1 MAFEYISN
9 RKRDESRPSQQ
20 YTRLTLVWVD
30 GRGYKGAL
38 DQPQSRLLSA
48 VGRQTIERERN
59 GGGCCC
65 RSIQCVC
72 GALSRSASLL
82 SHLNA
87 NRPSRDTPRSVGGK
101 RRGRPGRR
109 PRGYGP
115 LSFMRS
121 CRTHG
126 YFFLLF
132 RNGGGGKNK
141 EMARKDTKNS
151 KDIFWVGIGGGNILA
166 LFFFFIFF
174 RL

>member
-1 MAFEYISN
+1 MLLLHHQPSTGRERGRTGSRLAFEYISN

-20 YTRLTLVWVD
+20 YTRLALVWVD

-48 VGRQTIERERN
+48 VGRQTIEREKWW
-59 GGGCCC
+59 GLLLP
-65 RSIQCVC
+65 IDPMCVC

-87 NRPSRDTPRSVGGK
+87 NRPSSRDTPRSVGGK
-101 RRGRPGRR
+101 HRGRPDRR
-109 PRGYGP
+109 PPGYGP

-132 RNGGGGKNK
+132 RNGGGG
-141 EMARKDTKNS
+141 
-151 KDIFWVGIGGGNILA
+151 GGK
-166 LFFFFIFF
+166 
-174 RL
+174 